1 MPGIN
6 TIYKTK
12 FFLALMVTAGCFL
25 FTYLYYDFYYVEYEA
40 LFDSFY
46 SGKLTE
52 GMPFR
57 SVYFLGNIGTSH
69 LYSLLY
75 QYYPNVEWI
84 SWILYTYLFVSCFIG
99 LYLTLLLLPDSR
111 SLMTKIA
118 VLVAVYLMVFADHHI
133 HFIFTR
139 VSYMVTGTALIGLVY
154 FFRAPGSVR
163 DSPWLFLFFNVWFVL
178 GTLTRSESATAV
190 FLQISFF
197 GAFYLQNIK
206 RFGVIFVLPFL
217 FLLSLLSAIAYD
229 IKTTKDFYKQIE
241 PEIEAQYT
249 DRDNAVP
256 LSSMKTS
263 RDTVMWQ
270 TATDIMWSDPK
281 VLSPAYL
288 RSIIKPEKPLYTDA
302 RQWRRVYNTVWEI
315 ASKFWYLG
323 LISMLLGIGLLIR
336 YKFNS
341 SFGYMLWLAFV
352 SSFWLLTAIQT
363 YTDKVN
369 DRSFSPLISLF
380 IFCHLVMI
388 LPYLRGNIGRR
399 MSALL
404 VGIFILFCF
413 HLFYLRSES
422 DQLHK
427 DLDDYKKNL
436 SIITSAARGKILV
449 INSSSCD
456 YLFSSNK
463 PFHPFDFSPF
473 KKIYITDGYNMP
485 FLPYYRRYLEKECK
499 CDMYAFPSFWDY
511 LRSRHDDVV
520 VVSTNQRMTIL
531 REYMRVI
538 HGYDLPISE
547 SRSATLLLLEESDH
561 RGLFAN
567 LKVYDLGR

>member
-1 MPGIN
+1 
-6 TIYKTK
+6 
-12 FFLALMVTAGCFL
+12 
-25 FTYLYYDFYYVEYEA
+25 
-40 LFDSFY
+40 
-46 SGKLTE
+46 
-52 GMPFR
+52 
-57 SVYFLGNIGTSH
+57 
-69 LYSLLY
+69 
-75 QYYPNVEWI
+75 
-84 SWILYTYLFVSCFIG
+84 
-99 LYLTLLLLPDSR
+99 
-111 SLMTKIA
+111 
-118 VLVAVYLMVFADHHI
+118 
-133 HFIFTR
+133 
-139 VSYMVTGTALIGLVY
+139 MVTGTALIGLVY

-163 DSPWLFLFFNVWFVL
+163 DRPWLFLFFNLWFVL
-178 GTLTRSESATAV
+178 GTLTRSESSTAA
-190 FLQISFF
+190 FLQICFF
-197 GAFYLQNIK
+197 GAFYLQSIK
-206 RFGVIFVLPFL
+206 RFALIFLFPFL
-217 FLLSLLSAIAYD
+217 FLLSLLSAVAYD

-241 PEIEAQYT
+241 PEIEAQFT

-256 LSSMKTS
+256 LSTMKTY

-281 VLSPAYL
+281 VISPAYM
-288 RSIIKPEKPLYTDA
+288 RSIIKPEKLLYTDA
-302 RQWRRVYNTVWEI
+302 RQWRRVCNTVSEI

-323 LISMLLGIGLLIR
+323 LISVLLGIGLLIR

-341 SFGYMLWLAFV
+341 SFGYLFWLAFV

-380 IFCHLVMI
+380 IFCHVVMI
-388 LPYLRGNIGRR
+388 LPYLRDNIGRR

-404 VGIFILFCF
+404 VGIFILFSVHLF
-413 HLFYLRSES
+413 HLKSES
-422 DQLHK
+422 NQLHK
-427 DLDDYKKNL
+427 DLEDYKKNL
-436 SIITSAARGKILV
+436 AIITSVAKDKILV

-463 PFHPFDFSPF
+463 PFHPFNFSSF

-485 FLPYYRRYLEKECK
+485 FLPYYRRYLERECK

-511 LRSRHDDVV
+511 LRTRHDEVV
-520 VVSTNQRMTIL
+520 VVSTSQRMAIL

-547 SRSATLLLLEESDH
+547 SRNATLLRLEESDH